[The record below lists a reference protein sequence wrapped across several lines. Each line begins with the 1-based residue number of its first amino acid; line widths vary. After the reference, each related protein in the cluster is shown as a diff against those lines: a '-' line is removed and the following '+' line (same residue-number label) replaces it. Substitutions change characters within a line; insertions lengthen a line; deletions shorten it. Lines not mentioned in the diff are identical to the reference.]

1 LPSGEHRRRRIAV
14 AGGAAAVLVVLL
26 VVLLSGGNDAPA
38 TGAARLVPGNSLL
51 YAHFSTD
58 SGREATRRAVTV
70 AARFPSY
77 AKVRDGL
84 LARLR
89 VTGRGTGVDFGR
101 DIRPWLGKEAA
112 FALVPEGPVAKS
124 LIVLDVAHKEGA
136 KLFLGRLGRSTG
148 VAVHGGS
155 TIIEYGSQG
164 VAFVSHYL
172 LAGAPEAIAQGID
185 AQAGRR
191 PSLAKDASYKR
202 AAASEPAGRFADIY
216 APVAGVRRV
225 LAPRGGPF
233 GTLASLV
240 DQPNLAGTALSLSAT
255 SDGVRAKVHSSL
267 RTEGVGTPNPAFA
280 PFEPALPERA
290 PAPALAYLDLAGLD
304 RALPRLLAATGSAS
318 LSGRLGLLLAQAGQ
332 GLKGA
337 GVDVE
342 RDVLPLFRDEAA
354 LLITPHNPLPTL
366 TLISRARD
374 EQKAREAFAQL
385 QAPLAQVF
393 APGGGP
399 GQAPTFT
406 DRTVAGVHAFQLHLS
421 PTFELDYA
429 VFDGQLVAST
439 SLDGIAAVRA
449 DKGRIASD
457 RAFKTALAD
466 RPKQVTS
473 LVFLDLSQLLSLG
486 EQIGLSRDARYLK
499 VRGDLK
505 RIHGVGFVSSRGEN
519 DTTAELFLQ
528 IP

>member
-1 LPSGEHRRRRIAV
+1 MAPGPHRRRAAIAL
-14 AGGAAAVLVVLL
+14 GAAAVLLL
-26 VVLLSGGNDAPA
+26 VVLVLALSSGGDAPP
-38 TGAARLVPGNSLL
+38 TGAARLVPGNSLV

-58 SGREATRRAVTV
+58 AGRKATQRAIAV
-70 AARFPSY
+70 ATRFPSY

-112 FALVPEGPVAKS
+112 FALVPEGTVAKS
-124 LIVLDVAHKEGA
+124 LIVLDIAHKEGA
-136 KLFLGRLGRSTG
+136 KLFLGRLGRPTG
-148 VAVHGGS
+148 VSTHGGS
-155 TIIEYGSQG
+155 TITEYGSQG

-191 PSLAKDASYKR
+191 PPLAKDANYKR
-202 AAASEPAGRFADIY
+202 AAAKEPAGRFADVY
-216 APVAGVRRV
+216 APVTGIRRV
-225 LAPRGGPF
+225 LAPRGGLF

-240 DQPNLAGTALSLSAT
+240 DQPALAGTAISLSAA
-255 SDGVRAKVHSSL
+255 SNGVRAKVHSTL

-280 PFEPALPERA
+280 SFEPSLPDRA
-290 PAPALAYLDLAGLD
+290 PAPALAYVDLAGLD

-374 EQKAREAFAQL
+374 EQKVREAFAQL

-406 DRTVAGVHAFQLHLS
+406 DRIVAGVHAFQLHLS

-439 SLDGIAAVRA
+439 SLDGIAAARSR
-449 DKGRIASD
+449 KGRIASD
-457 RAFKTALAD
+457 RAFQTVLAK
-466 RPKQVTS
+466 RPKEVTS

-486 EQIGLSRDARYLK
+486 EQIGLSQDARYTK

>member
-1 LPSGEHRRRRIAV
+1 MPAALHGRRRAALAL
-14 AGGAAAVLVVLL
+14 AGVAVLLL
-26 VVLLSGGNDAPA
+26 VLVLVLSGGSDAPA
-38 TGAARLVPGNSLL
+38 TGAARLVPGNSLV

-58 SGREATRRAVTV
+58 AGRKATQRAVAV
-70 AARFPSY
+70 ATRFPSY
-77 AKVRDGL
+77 PKVRDGL

-112 FALVPEGPVAKS
+112 FALVPEGTVAKS
-124 LIVLDVAHKEGA
+124 LIVLDVARKEGA
-136 KLFLGRLGRSTG
+136 KLFLGRLGRPTG
-148 VAVHGGS
+148 VTVHSGV
-155 TIIEYGSQG
+155 TIIQYGAQA

-172 LAGAPEAIAQGID
+172 LAGAPEAIMQGID

-191 PSLAKDASYKR
+191 PSLAKDATYKR
-202 AAASEPAGRFADIY
+202 TAAKEPARRFADFY
-216 APVAGVRRV
+216 APVAGIRRV
-225 LAPRGGPF
+225 LAPRGGLF
-233 GTLASLV
+233 GTLASFV
-240 DQPNLAGTALSLSAT
+240 DQPALAGTAISLSAS
-255 SDGVRAKVHSSL
+255 SDGVRSKVHSTL
-267 RTEGVGTPNPAFA
+267 RTQGVGTPNPTFA
-280 PFEPALPERA
+280 PFEPSLPDRA
-290 PAPALAYLDLAGLD
+290 PAPSLAYVDLASLD
-304 RALPRLLAATGSAS
+304 RALPRLLAATGSTS

-332 GLKGA
+332 SLKGA

-354 LLITPHNPLPTL
+354 ILITPHNPVPTL
-366 TLISRARD
+366 TLISRVRD

-393 APGGGP
+393 APGAGP

-439 SLDGIAAVRA
+439 SLDGIAAARSN
-449 DKGRIASD
+449 KGRIASD
-457 RAFKTALAD
+457 KAFKTVLAK

-486 EQIGLSRDARYLK
+486 EQIGLSQDARYTK